1 VADPR
6 LIILRRCLNY
16 EESKEKGEMIIVA
29 VGDKKK
35 EAARKESRGDC
46 SFIINSII
54 MIIL

>member
-1 VADPR
+1 V
-6 LIILRRCLNY
+6 
-16 EESKEKGEMIIVA
+16 ESKEKGEMIIVA